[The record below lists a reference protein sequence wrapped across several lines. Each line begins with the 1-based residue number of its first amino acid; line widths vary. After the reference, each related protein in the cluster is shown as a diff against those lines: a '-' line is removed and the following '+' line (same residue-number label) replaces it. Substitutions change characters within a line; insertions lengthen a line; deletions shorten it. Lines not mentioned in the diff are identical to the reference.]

1 MVGGGT
7 GIAGNFHILLYT
19 FLCCLH
25 IFKKIVCIMCVRE
38 TQRLISTKRMYL
50 FFQSEL
56 FLVFI

>member
-25 IFKKIVCIMCVRE
+25 IFLKIKSVYNVCERE
-38 TQRLISTKRMYL
+38 TEIDFY
-50 FFQSEL
+50 
-56 FLVFI
+56 

>member
-38 TQRLISTKRMYL
+38 RQRLISTKRMYL
-50 FFQSEL
+50 FFSK
-56 FLVFI
+56 